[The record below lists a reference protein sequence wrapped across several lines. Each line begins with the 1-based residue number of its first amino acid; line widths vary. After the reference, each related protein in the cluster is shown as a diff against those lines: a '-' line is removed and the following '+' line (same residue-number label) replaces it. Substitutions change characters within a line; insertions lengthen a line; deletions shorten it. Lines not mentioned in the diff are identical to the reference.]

1 MALFDKFKR
10 SDMKILQ
17 EFAETHEGVEAY
29 LEPQTSIRPQ
39 SLLMVARDGEWARA
53 TIADR
58 GQAGAFCKR
67 LGIPYYDAAVVGYPE
82 RMKGNKRRTAPA
94 APSAEELEAWFAQ
107 DSASEPDGG

>member
-10 SDMKILQ
+10 SDMVILRQ
-17 EFAETHEGVEAY
+17 FAETHEGVEAY
-29 LEPQTSIRPQ
+29 VEPETSIRPQ
-39 SLLMVARDGEWARA
+39 SLLLVARDGEWARA

-58 GQAGAFCKR
+58 GQAGAFCKK

-82 RMKGNKRRTAPA
+82 RMKGQKGKPAPA

-107 DSASEPDGG
+107 GSANEPDNG